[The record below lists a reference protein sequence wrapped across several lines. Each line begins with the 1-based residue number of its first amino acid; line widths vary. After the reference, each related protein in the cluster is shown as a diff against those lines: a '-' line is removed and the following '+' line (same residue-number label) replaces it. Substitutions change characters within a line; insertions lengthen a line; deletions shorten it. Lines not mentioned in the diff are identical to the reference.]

1 MMMMGMEIVPS
12 QHIPES
18 GVQNP
23 ATATLDNNN
32 YPEKMLGT

>member
-1 MMMMGMEIVPS
+1 MMGMEIVPS

-23 ATATLDNNN
+23 ATLDNNN
-32 YPEKMLGT
+32 YPEKM